1 MVAAITIIVNFFIE
15 VTIKELKEKLKE
27 FEEKTDEKLLV
38 FQIST
43 AAFINLLWVL
53 EDSGSFIFW
62 YQYVNDNSS
71 LVMSRV
77 LRLR

>member
-43 AAFINLLWVL
+43 AAFIKLLWVL
-53 EDSGSFIFW
+53 EYSGSFIFW

-77 LRLR
+77 LRVR